1 MQRGIDIFEGLLT
14 SAVGTFRTCQA
25 WLTMSGIEGKA
36 DLPVE
41 HPDF

>member
-1 MQRGIDIFEGLLT
+1 MILVFLLLMT
-14 SAVGTFRTCQA
+14 AVGTFRTRQA
-25 WLTMSGIEGKA
+25 WLTMSVIEGKA